1 MVSRRMAADFVRR
14 VATPTLGH
22 KLEVMRKLAQHGAD
36 LPTIQ
41 GLARM
46 AISGVALDARPDGL
60 ALALATWVR
69 SSVVYTRERGEVMLG
84 AEQTLS
90 VGAGDCDDH
99 AICLATLALALGMR
113 ARFLVSGPAGVPA
126 HVWAAL
132 YCPGARKWI
141 DLDTTLR
148 RPLGQRSVRPGWSIL
163 ANVEA
168 G

>member
-1 MVSRRMAADFVRR
+1 MVADYVRT

-22 KLEVMRKLAQHGAD
+22 KLEVMRQLAQAGAD
-36 LPTIQ
+36 RPTIQ

-46 AISGVALDARPDGL
+46 AVSGVAPDARPDGL

-69 SSVVYTRERGEVMLG
+69 NAVVYTRERGEVMLG

-99 AICLATLALALGMR
+99 AIALATLALALGMR
-113 ARFLVSGPAGVPA
+113 ARFRVSGPGVAA
-126 HVWAAL
+126 HVWCAL
-132 YCPGARKWI
+132 WCPGAKRWV

-148 RPLGQRSVRPGWSIL
+148 KPLGTRSRRAGWTIL
-163 ANVEA
+163 AEVEA